1 MITPGRILETLH
13 FTSANPKGRDFVA
26 KLGTKIAIFS
36 CQNYA
41 IILKLL
47 ALIFIA
53 PLRLVLSPLSEIRA

>member
-1 MITPGRILETLH
+1 MH
-13 FTSANPKGRDFVA
+13 FTSANPMGRDFVA

-53 PLRLVLSPLSEIRA
+53 PLRLVLSQLSEIRA